1 MDLTRIRSAAWVA
14 MLTLLVS
21 SGAWAQPRPGRG
33 TTPQP
38 ESTVEGSSDGGA
50 ALEQLRQNEARTHL
64 QTGAGHYQEG
74 RYAEAIQ
81 SFQTAYRVFASPVIL
96 FNLAQAYR
104 ADGQLS
110 LAISTFRRYLTENT
124 RLTPQQRT
132 DVEGVIQEIET
143 TRAVLNF
150 EVEPAGATIVLDG
163 RTLGTSPLPRGV
175 EVLPGTHRIEARLEN
190 HETVRDTIEIRAH
203 DARLWESTLRPVA
216 ENAQLTLSVRPADAM
231 LYLDGQ
237 EVGRGQLQRR
247 VRPGEYTVRATLD
260 GYIPEETQV
269 TVGLLATQ
277 NVALTLRERPRS
289 LVRRPLFWAVV
300 GGVALIG
307 ALTVIALNPSV
318 PDPLPGSPGIP
329 AVQAISSW

>member
-1 MDLTRIRSAAWVA
+1 MDTSRIGLAASAA
-14 MLTLLVS
+14 MLALAVTS
-21 SGAWAQPRPGRG
+21 SGWAQPRPGRG
-33 TTPQP
+33 TPT
-38 ESTVEGSSDGGA
+38 ESTVEGTSDGGA

-64 QTGAGHYQEG
+64 QAGAAHYQEG
-74 RYAEAIQ
+74 RYPEAIQ

-110 LAISTFRRYLTENT
+110 LAIATFRRYLTENT

-132 DVEGVIQEIET
+132 DVEGVITEIET

-163 RTLGTSPLPRGV
+163 RTLGTSPLARGV
-175 EVLPGTHRIEARLEN
+175 EVLPGSHRVEARLDN
-190 HETVRDTIEIRAH
+190 YETVRDTIEVRAH
-203 DARLWESTLRPVA
+203 DTRLWESTLRPVA
-216 ENAQLTLSVRPADAM
+216 ENAQLTIAVQPSDAT

-247 VRPGEYTVRATLD
+247 VRPGDFTVRATLD
-260 GYIPEETQV
+260 GYLPEETRV
-269 TVGLLATQ
+269 TVGTLATQ
-277 NVALTLRERPRS
+277 NVALTLRPRPRS
-289 LVRRPLFWAVV
+289 LVRRPIFWAVV
-300 GGVALIG
+300 GGVALVG
-307 ALTVIALNPSV
+307 ALTIIALNPSV

-329 AVQAISSW
+329 AVQAIGSW